1 MKNYLTLSLGAGA
14 RASLAAARARARM
27 DASTLTEVRAHLA
40 YGLRDGVLP
49 VSSRA
54 LLWQGSSRPNVTL
67 GRNHKKALEN
77 WPNSEFIGTLRQRDN
92 FFVKLI
98 EIKET
103 SYGSLYIVSTR
114 TGNRGCFWSFTYGD
128 KILSPGYRSA
138 AQVPDPAFWG
148 HEASGTDGHY
158 CPIKV
163 GDCFTIRATPKNHDI
178 NNYDGIK
185 DTRFNRVELV
195 SIASA
200 GESKNEV

>member
-14 RASLAAARARARM
+14 RASLSAARARARM
-27 DASTLTEVRAHLA
+27 DASTLTAARVDLSGQYHQGGSRLA
-40 YGLRDGVLP
+40 GT
-49 VSSRA
+49 
-54 LLWQGSSRPNVTL
+54 QNF

-114 TGNRGCFWSFTYGD
+114 TGNRGCFWGFTYGD
-128 KILSPGYRSA
+128 KVLSPGYRSA
-138 AQVPDPAFWG
+138 AHLPDPAL
-148 HEASGTDGHY
+148 DDHY
-158 CPIKV
+158 CPVKV
-163 GDCFTIRATPKNHDI
+163 GDCFTIRATPKKHDI

-185 DTRFNRVELV
+185 DTRFNRVEIV

>member
-14 RASLAAARARARM
+14 RASLSAARARARM
-27 DASTLTEVRAHLA
+27 DASTLTAARADLSGQ
-40 YGLRDGVLP
+40 YQ
-49 VSSRA
+49 
-54 LLWQGSSRPNVTL
+54 QGGFRPKTL

-114 TGNRGCFWSFTYGD
+114 TGNRGCFWGFTYGD

-138 AQVPDPAFWG
+138 AQLPDPAFCG

>member
-1 MKNYLTLSLGAGA
+1 MKNYLTLSLGAG
-14 RASLAAARARARM
+14 ARARARM

-54 LLWQGSSRPNVTL
+54 LLWQGHSQRVRPNVTL

-114 TGNRGCFWSFTYGD
+114 TGNRGCFWKFTYGD
-128 KILSPGYRSA
+128 KVLSPGYRSA
-138 AQVPDPAFWG
+138 AHLPDPAL
-148 HEASGTDGHY
+148 DDHY
-158 CPIKV
+158 CPVKV